1 MKKVYSRGIKSSNK
15 WKDAQC
21 CNTGPTTS
29 PQSQPH
35 RCAVLFCSVL
45 FCCAVLIAAL
55 VWVLAIPGRKDGCLM
70 YWCYFT
76 PVFFSVK
83 QICAWDK
90 YHLRIAPTGPIIRFR
105 MLLSSQAVN
114 LLSTNVESPLPH
126 TAHHILH
133 SLLNFE
139 FWYFLVKNFFK
150 KYALSMCLNYREC
163 DWVFGNFDWFWV
175 AGRGGLVFGGW
186 DIAYQ
191 LLQATV
197 NIVRLSLSLLCTP

>member
-1 MKKVYSRGIKSSNK
+1 MK
-15 WKDAQC
+15 
-21 CNTGPTTS
+21 
-29 PQSQPH
+29 
-35 RCAVLFCSVL
+35 RCSVLQYWSDHLPAKLSEVSHTVALFCSVL
-45 FCCAVLIAAL
+45 FCSVLLRCSDRGPRLGSGHSWAKRWL
-55 VWVLAIPGRKDGCLM
+55 LDVLMLFYTC
-70 YWCYFT
+70 
-76 PVFFSVK
+76 FFSVK

-139 FWYFLVKNFFK
+139 FWYFLVKNFLK

>member
-1 MKKVYSRGIKSSNK
+1 MKRCSVLQYWSDHFPAKS
-15 WKDAQC
+15 A
-21 CNTGPTTS
+21 TPL
-29 PQSQPH
+29 
-35 RCAVLFCSVL
+35 RCSVLFCSVAL
-45 FCCAVLIAAL
+45 FWSRPSFGFWPFLGEKMV
-55 VWVLAIPGRKDGCLM
+55 P
-70 YWCYFT
+70 WCID
-76 PVFFSVK
+76 VILHLFFVCK
-83 QICAWDK
+83 TQICAWDK

>member
-1 MKKVYSRGIKSSNK
+1 MKRCSVLQYWSDHFPAKS
-15 WKDAQC
+15 A
-21 CNTGPTTS
+21 TPL
-29 PQSQPH
+29 
-35 RCAVLFCSVL
+35 RCSVL

-76 PVFFSVK
+76 PVFSSSVK

-163 DWVFGNFDWFWV
+163 DWVFGNFDWFWE

>member
-1 MKKVYSRGIKSSNK
+1 MK
-15 WKDAQC
+15 
-21 CNTGPTTS
+21 
-29 PQSQPH
+29 
-35 RCAVLFCSVL
+35 RCSVLQYWSDHLPAKLSEVSHTVALFCSVL
-45 FCCAVLIAAL
+45 FCSVAL
-55 VWVLAIPGRKDGCLM
+55 FWSRPSFGFWPFLGEKMVA
-70 YWCYFT
+70 WCID
-76 PVFFSVK
+76 VILHLFFFCK
-83 QICAWDK
+83 TLICAWDK

-139 FWYFLVKNFFK
+139 FWYFLIKNFFK